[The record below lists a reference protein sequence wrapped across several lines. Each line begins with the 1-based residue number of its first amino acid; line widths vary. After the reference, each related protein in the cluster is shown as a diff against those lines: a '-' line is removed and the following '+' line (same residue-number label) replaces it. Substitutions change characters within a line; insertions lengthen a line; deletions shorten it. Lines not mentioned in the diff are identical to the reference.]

1 MPAWGDRMCTPESRT
16 KSVLAE
22 TVGSAVFSD
31 SLDRCVRLSLH
42 SLNLLTPCSSSYK
55 TWPSSSCPPHPPY
68 PPTPIFANPPSHT
81 NTIIMQFKLH
91 SILSLF
97 LASNSL
103 VAAAPYYYDG
113 NHDDGSAAAAAA
125 AAGGSAAAAAA
136 SCNRYRGYSRFEY
149 YRVCS
154 ASHSQ
159 SVYNLVTCC
168 PHSQTI
174 TTTTLETPL
183 PLRLTTKM
191 TKTSTTEWMTTPS
204 STVMTPMA
212 ATPCTAAT
220 LLHQL
225 SHRAT
230 RNMVIATTV
239 TTTMARDTTTTVTIT
254 TAATT
259 AGTTAM
265 GRPLAS
271 AFHQL
276 GLQPALRRREIQ
288 EE

>member
-31 SLDRCVRLSLH
+31 SLD
-42 SLNLLTPCSSSYK
+42 SYK

-149 YRVCS
+149 YRPNYNHYYARDA
-154 ASHSQ
+154 AS
-159 SVYNLVTCC
+159 
-168 PHSQTI
+168 
-174 TTTTLETPL
+174 
-183 PLRLTTKM
+183 
-191 TKTSTTEWMTTPS
+191 S
-204 STVMTPMA
+204 STDDEDDEDFYYGVDDDTIFYGDDTDGSDPLYRRDA
-212 ATPCTAAT
+212 ASSAVASSDKKHGYRNNGYYNNGPGHDPQPALLPGRGPC
-220 LLHQL
+220 
-225 SHRAT
+225 
-230 RNMVIATTV
+230 
-239 TTTMARDTTTTVTIT
+239 
-254 TAATT
+254 
-259 AGTTAM
+259 
-265 GRPLAS
+265 P
-271 AFHQL
+271 L
-276 GLQPALRRREIQ
+276 GLQIFPGPFLQGVIVEAVSSCVFC
-288 EE
+288 